1 MTQRAGIAMGIAGSD
16 VAKEAADIIL
26 TDDNFASIVKVK
38 WRLRIFVAVADVS
51 SAALCS
57 RFHACAA
64 QGIAEGRL
72 IFDNLQK
79 CITYVLASNVPEI
92 IPFLMFVTLQIP
104 LGLEIV
110 QVLAVDLGKNN
121 FPKSKP
127 VLFRLTRALPG
138 TDLMPAICMA

>member
-1 MTQRAGIAMGIAGSD
+1 MGIAGSD

-26 TDDNFASIVKVK
+26 MDDNFASIVKV
-38 WRLRIFVAVADVS
+38 RMRMLLLRFRALFCCSLAD
-51 SAALCS
+51 AL
-57 RFHACAA
+57 

-92 IPFLMFVTLQIP
+92 IPFVMFVTLGIP

-110 QVLAVDLGKNN
+110 QILAVDLGA
-121 FPKSKP
+121 PP
-127 VLFRLTRALPG
+127 ALQPSLPPRSFCNTLVAG

>member
-26 TDDNFASIVKVK
+26 TDDNFASIVKVN
-38 WRLRIFVAVADVS
+38 RQRFFVAVADGS

-110 QVLAVDLGKNN
+110 QVLAVDLGKHN

-127 VLFRLTRALPG
+127 VLFRLTLALPG

>member
-1 MTQRAGIAMGIAGSD
+1 MTILRQLSKCESRL
-16 VAKEAADIIL
+16 AAHLYDLLLFPANI
-26 TDDNFASIVKVK
+26 S
-38 WRLRIFVAVADVS
+38 
-51 SAALCS
+51 
-57 RFHACAA
+57 

-110 QVLAVDLGKNN
+110 QILAVDLGALT
-121 FPKSKP
+121 FPSP
-127 VLFRLTRALPG
+127 FPSPSPSLRYIRHTVAAG